1 MRDACS
7 MNRRELLKAAGL
19 GVAGLGVVAAAGGLE
34 TPLASAGKGAA
45 PPKVPGASPS
55 VTAPPKV
62 PGASPSVT
70 ALSNAATRAKAA
82 GSSKAAAPSEAANP
96 SKAADPYKGLK
107 VGVTSYTLRR
117 FSLDE
122 TIRIVKELGLKYIAL
137 KDVHLK
143 MTLTKEELQAA
154 ARKIQ
159 AAGLTLMG
167 GGVVYLAK
175 EEAAARKG
183 FEYARDAGMPLISAS
198 FDPTALP
205 IVEKLAKEF
214 GIRVAIHNHGP
225 GDTVFPS
232 ALGAHEKIKG
242 MDKRMGLCLD
252 VGHTVRQGER
262 EVETIRAVKDRILD
276 FHIKDV
282 NRRDAKGTTV
292 VMGKGVIDLPGV
304 LKALLEMKYPGH
316 VALEY
321 ENDTKDLVADVAECF
336 AYIRKTLGETK
347 LEG

>member
-19 GVAGLGVVAAAGGLE
+19 GVAGLGTLAASGGLE
-34 TPLASAGKGAA
+34 APQPLAGGR
-45 PPKVPGASPS
+45 VG
-55 VTAPPKV
+55 
-62 PGASPSVT
+62 
-70 ALSNAATRAKAA
+70 
-82 GSSKAAAPSEAANP
+82 
-96 SKAADPYKGLK
+96 DPYKGLK

-143 MTLTKEELQAA
+143 MTLTKKELQAA
-154 ARKIQ
+154 ARKIKD
-159 AAGLTLMG
+159 AGLTLMG

-198 FDPTALP
+198 FDPGVLP
-205 IVEKLAKEF
+205 MVESLAKEF
-214 GIRVAIHNHGP
+214 NIRVAIHNHGP
-225 GDTVFPS
+225 GDKVFPS
-232 ALGAHEKIKG
+232 ALGAHEKIRG

-252 VGHTVRQGER
+252 VGHTVREGEK
-262 EVETIRAVKDRILD
+262 EVETIRAVQDRILD

-304 LKALLEMKYPGH
+304 LKALLEMKYQGH

-336 AYIRKTLGETK
+336 AFIRKTLGEMNG
-347 LEG
+347 E

>member
-1 MRDACS
+1 

-19 GVAGLGVVAAAGGLE
+19 GVAGLGALSAAGGLE
-34 TPLASAGKGAA
+34 TPLASALEGAA
-45 PPKVPGASPS
+45 PSKT
-55 VTAPPKV
+55 TAAP
-62 PGASPSVT
+62 
-70 ALSNAATRAKAA
+70 AKAV
-82 GSSKAAAPSEAANP
+82 GSPKAAAPSEAANPSRAAASSQAANP

-154 ARKIQ
+154 ARKIKD
-159 AAGLTLMG
+159 AGLTLMG
-167 GGVVYLAK
+167 GGVVYLGK

-205 IVEKLAKEF
+205 MVEKLSKEF
-214 GIRVAIHNHGP
+214 NIRVAIHNHGP

-232 ALGAHEKIKG
+232 ALGAYEKIKG
-242 MDKRMGLCLD
+242 MDKRMGLCVD
-252 VGHTVRQGER
+252 VGHTVRQGEK
-262 EVETIRAVKDRILD
+262 EVETIRAVQDRILD

-304 LKALLEMKYPGH
+304 FKALLEMKYPGH

-336 AYIRKTLGETK
+336 AYIRKTLGK
-347 LEG
+347 MKQEG

>member
-19 GVAGLGVVAAAGGLE
+19 GVAGLGALAAGGLE
-34 TPLASAGKGAA
+34 APQPLAR
-45 PPKVPGASPS
+45 
-55 VTAPPKV
+55 
-62 PGASPSVT
+62 
-70 ALSNAATRAKAA
+70 N
-82 GSSKAAAPSEAANP
+82 
-96 SKAADPYKGLK
+96 AADPYKGLK

-143 MTLTKEELQAA
+143 MTLSKEEIRAA
-154 ARKIQ
+154 GRKIRD
-159 AAGLTLMG
+159 AGLTLMG

-198 FDPTALP
+198 FDPGVLSM
-205 IVEKLAKEF
+205 VESLAKEF
-214 GIRVAIHNHGP
+214 DIRVAIHNHGP

-232 ALGAHEKIKG
+232 ALGAYDKIKG
-242 MDKRMGLCLD
+242 MDRRMGLCVD
-252 VGHTVRQGER
+252 IGHAVRQGEK
-262 EVETIRAVKDRILD
+262 EVETIRAVQDRILD

-304 LKALLEMKYPGH
+304 LKALLDMKYAGH
-316 VALEY
+316 VALEH

-336 AYIRKTLGETK
+336 AYIRKTLREMEV
-347 LEG
+347 EG